1 MRVPPLTAQTAVLLQ
16 ARVRAAAL
24 VQLAK
29 APVAAPEV
37 QAVLDAAAA
46 QEWAAAQGAAG
57 LPVNTNGDLSV
68 VALD

>member
-1 MRVPPLTAQTAVLLQ
+1 VRPVLGT
-16 ARVRAAAL
+16 
-24 VQLAK
+24 
-29 APVAAPEV
+29 
-37 QAVLDAAAA
+37 AAA